1 MKGCLRL
8 FIEMDDNSVAANNMK
23 YRMRAKNERELMK
36 IINKLNEQGM
46 GGKVQAMTINL
57 RCHDS

>member
-1 MKGCLRL
+1 
-8 FIEMDDNSVAANNMK
+8 
-23 YRMRAKNERELMK
+23 MRERELMK